1 MNYYG
6 ECIKNTEL
14 FKSDNNYIQS
24 GKTDIALLLPTMVD
38 WIDAKIIESG
48 YIWKLVHR
56 QY

>member
-38 WIDAKIIESG
+38 
-48 YIWKLVHR
+48 
-56 QY
+56 